1 MTIEKNKIYKIF
13 HNIEYFGEPFPR
25 DYLLVCPNNTYEI
38 DDDFLGKKFP
48 LHTLLRNI
56 KKIQIECLFIK
67 CFDEAIIFED
77 TTTLYEDCWTSP
89 LIDKDIYEIKEIM
102 EKMGG
107 NYKYNRKLN
116 QIVTNEDCF

>member
-13 HNIEYFGEPFPR
+13 HNIEYANEPFSR
-25 DYLLVCPNNTYEI
+25 DYLLVCPNKTYEI

-48 LHTLLRNI
+48 LHTSLRNI
-56 KKIQIECLFIK
+56 KNIQIECLFIK
-67 CFDEAIIFED
+67 CFDETIIFEN
-77 TTTLYEDCWTSP
+77 TTTLFEDCWTSP
-89 LIDKDIYEIKEIM
+89 LTDKDIYEIKDIM
-102 EKMGG
+102 EIMGG

>member
-1 MTIEKNKIYKIF
+1 M
-13 HNIEYFGEPFPR
+13 
-25 DYLLVCPNNTYEI
+25 
-38 DDDFLGKKFP
+38 GKKFP
-48 LHTLLRNI
+48 LHTSLRNI

-67 CFDEAIIFED
+67 CFDEAIIFENA
-77 TTTLYEDCWTSP
+77 TTLYEDCWTSP